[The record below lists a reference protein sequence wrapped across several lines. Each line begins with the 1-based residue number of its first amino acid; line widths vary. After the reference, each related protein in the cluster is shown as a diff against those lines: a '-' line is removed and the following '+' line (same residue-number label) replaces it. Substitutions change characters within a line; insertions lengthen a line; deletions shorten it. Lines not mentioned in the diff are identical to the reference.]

1 VCGLRPFDDGPSE
14 GGSLAQIQRM
24 IDRRHYAD
32 FHELCRALP
41 SDCPESLRQVLVKC
55 LAPRKSERYQTA
67 AEVAQSLRLCL
78 NPQTWKL
85 LQEPRSLLTKFMISF
100 PILTVIV
107 AALLPN
113 ALAGWFNLAYNRNRI
128 TEYFPTLLLWFNKV
142 QLWINCIAFPLGV
155 IIGIWA
161 IRRVA
166 GMLDRDKPSASAQG
180 GRHIL
185 FFGWFMSR
193 LTLAEWSISGLLFP
207 IVMNLGKEIEGVV
220 GFYSHFFMSLAL
232 CGIGA
237 AVFPYFLLTAL
248 AVRVYF
254 PAIVRNGVVAGPRWH
269 DLKKLRKLNLLH
281 LALSAIVPMIGVLL
295 ASVAGTNQQWAL
307 IVVSSVGVV
316 GFIVMFLL
324 ERYIEDN
331 LDALEKIAIDTPR
344 GM

>member
-1 VCGLRPFDDGPSE
+1 
-14 GGSLAQIQRM
+14 
-24 IDRRHYAD
+24 
-32 FHELCRALP
+32 
-41 SDCPESLRQVLVKC
+41 
-55 LAPRKSERYQTA
+55 
-67 AEVAQSLRLCL
+67 
-78 NPQTWKL
+78 
-85 LQEPRSLLTKFMISF
+85 
-100 PILTVIV
+100 VIV

-113 ALAGWFNLAYNRNRI
+113 ALAGYFNLTYNHNRI
-128 TEYFPTLLLWFNKV
+128 ADMNVVGLRDRFDTV
-142 QLWINCIAFPLGV
+142 QVVVNSIAFPLGILV
-155 IIGIWA
+155 GIWA

-166 GMLDRDKPSASAQG
+166 AMLDREKPTQSAQG
-180 GRHIL
+180 GKHIL

-193 LTLAEWSISGLLFP
+193 LTLVEWSISGLIFP
-207 IVMNLGKEIEGVV
+207 IAMNFGQRIDGIV

-232 CGIGA
+232 CGIAA

-331 LDALEKIAIDTPR
+331 LDALEKIAVDTPR